1 MAAREEIFGNIR
13 RSLGVRGDERTR
25 RSTVEERLAHTPT
38 GLIPER
44 GQVSGEARIALFTEQ
59 AESVQ
64 ASVTRVADRAQVP
77 EVIASYLRDHNLP
90 AELRMGAD
98 PRLAEMPWGETSLSL
113 RHGVSDGSDLN
124 AVSHAYGGVAETG
137 TLVMVSGADNPS
149 TLNLLPDN
157 HIVVVDAAEIEG
169 DYETMWERLRATY
182 GKGVMPRTVNYI
194 TGPSRSGDIEQTI
207 LLGAHGPRRVHIVVV
222 GEPSGAQAAD

>member
-1 MAAREEIFGNIR
+1 MAARDEIFSTIR

-25 RSTVEERLAHTPT
+25 LGVVEDRLAHAPK
-38 GLIPER
+38 GLIPQR
-44 GQVSGEARIALFTEQ
+44 GQVSGEARIALFAEQ

-64 ASVTRVADRAQVP
+64 ASVARVADRSQVP
-77 EVIASYLRDHNLP
+77 EAIAAYLRDHNLP

-98 PRLAEMPWGETSLSL
+98 PHLAGMPWGETSLSL
-113 RHGVSDGSDLN
+113 KHGVSDGSDAN
-124 AVSHAYGGVAETG
+124 AVSHAYGGIAETG

-194 TGPSRSGDIEQTI
+194 TGPSRSGDIEQTL

-222 GEPSGAQAAD
+222 GETGTDAGA

>member
-1 MAAREEIFGNIR
+1 MAAREEIFGTIR

-25 RSTVEERLAHTPT
+25 RSVVEERLAHSPK

-44 GQVSGEARIALFTEQ
+44 GQVSGEARVALFKEQ

-64 ASVTRVADRAQVP
+64 ASVARVSDRAQVP
-77 EVIASYLRDHNLP
+77 EAVAAYLRDHNLP

-98 PRLAEMPWGETSLSL
+98 PRLSGMPWDETSLSL
-113 RHGVSDGSDLN
+113 KHGVSDGSDLN

-137 TLVMVSGADNPS
+137 TLVMVSGADNPT
-149 TLNLLPDN
+149 TLNFLPDN
-157 HIVVVDAAEIEG
+157 HIVVVDAAEIAG
-169 DYETMWERLRATY
+169 DYESMWERLRAAY

-207 LLGAHGPRRVHIVVV
+207 LLGAHGPRRVHIVIV
-222 GEPSGAQAAD
+222 GEPSGTPAAG

>member
-1 MAAREEIFGNIR
+1 MAARDEIFTTIR

-25 RSTVEERLAHTPT
+25 LGVVEDRLAHSPK
-38 GLIPER
+38 GLIPQR
-44 GQVSGEARIALFTEQ
+44 GQVSGEARIALFAEQ
-59 AESVQ
+59 AEGVQ
-64 ASVTRVADRAQVP
+64 ASVARVADRAQVP
-77 EVIASYLRDHNLP
+77 EAIAAYLRDHNLP
-90 AELRMGAD
+90 AQLRMGAD
-98 PRLAEMPWGETSLSL
+98 PRLAGMPWGETSLSL
-113 RHGVSDGSDLN
+113 KHGASDGSDAN
-124 AVSHAYGGVAETG
+124 AVSHAYGGIAETG

-194 TGPSRSGDIEQTI
+194 TGPSRSGDIEQTL

-222 GEPSGAQAAD
+222 GEPAADTGV

>member
-1 MAAREEIFGNIR
+1 MAARDEIFTTIR

-25 RSTVEERLAHTPT
+25 LGVVEDRLAHAPK
-38 GLIPER
+38 GLIPQR
-44 GQVSGEARIALFTEQ
+44 GQVSGEARIALFAEQ

-64 ASVTRVADRAQVP
+64 ASVARVADRAQVP
-77 EVIASYLRDHNLP
+77 EAIAGYLRDHNLP
-90 AELRMGAD
+90 AQLRMGAD
-98 PRLAEMPWGETSLSL
+98 PRLAGMPWDETSLSL
-113 RHGVSDGSDLN
+113 KHGASDGSDAN
-124 AVSHAYGGVAETG
+124 AVSHAYGGIAETG

-194 TGPSRSGDIEQTI
+194 TGPSRSGDIEQTL

-222 GEPSGAQAAD
+222 GEPAADADA